1 MNAKWKTPKIQ
12 GSLIHRIID
21 GNGCKTQKKQLQG
34 WSIRRFIDLR
44 QTLGGIWEFQLD
56 NVFENILESLLGN
69 LLDTG
74 IYNVSLIKHY

>member
-1 MNAKWKTPKIQ
+1 MDVKRKKI
-12 GSLIHRIID
+12 
-21 GNGCKTQKKQLQG
+21 QG

-69 LLDTG
+69 LLDNG